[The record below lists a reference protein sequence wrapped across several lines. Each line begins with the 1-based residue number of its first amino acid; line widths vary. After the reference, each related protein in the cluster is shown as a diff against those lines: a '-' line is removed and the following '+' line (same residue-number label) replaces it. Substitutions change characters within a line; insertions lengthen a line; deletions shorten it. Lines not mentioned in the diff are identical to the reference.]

1 MTHHCRLI
9 RRLALAVSMVLVL
22 AVAAAPAGADA
33 FQFRA
38 GTFVGKTS
46 LDGGKIELRMERRSS
61 GLYVRHIV
69 LKGSFECYGYAEDV
83 DIDRYVLGG
92 KVGARGAFKIP
103 DADVTLRGR
112 YVTSGRIEGS
122 LVAKTLSCDSPLQH
136 FGARRR

>member
-1 MTHHCRLI
+1 MTQRSRLI
-9 RRLALAVSMVLVL
+9 RRLALAVGVVVAL
-22 AVAAAPAGADA
+22 AVAAIPAGAET
-33 FQFRA
+33 FHFRA

-46 LDGGKIELRMERRSS
+46 LDGGKIELRMERKSS

-69 LKGSFECYGYAEDV
+69 VKGSFECYGYPEDV

-103 DADVTLRGR
+103 DADVTLRGH
-112 YVTSGRIEGS
+112 YVTSSRIEGS
-122 LVAKTLSCDSPLQH
+122 LVAKTLSCDSPREH

>member
-1 MTHHCRLI
+1 MTDRSRLI
-9 RRLALAVSMVLVL
+9 RRLVPAVGVVVALALTAL
-22 AVAAAPAGADA
+22 PAGAET
-33 FQFRA
+33 FHFRA

-46 LDGGKIELRMERRSS
+46 LDGGKIELKMERKSS

-92 KVGARGAFKIP
+92 KVGRRGGFTIP
-103 DADVTLRGR
+103 DADLALRGR

-122 LVAKTLSCDSPLQH
+122 LVAKTLSCDSPQEH